1 MWSCTYN
8 KRAQNCLQTHIEEYG
23 EMQIKMW
30 LLVEAG
36 WRVTFHISLKILG
49 GIISYESTIS
59 LKKLKRKKKSYQ
71 KKLELVSTLW

>member
-1 MWSCTYN
+1 MWSWTYN
-8 KRAQNCLQTHIEEYG
+8 KRAQNCLHTHIEEYG

-49 GIISYESTIS
+49 GA
-59 LKKLKRKKKSYQ
+59 
-71 KKLELVSTLW
+71 